1 MLSVFTYQVLRLLRE
16 RVLLVWT
23 LGFPIILSLI
33 FMAMF
38 SNLDD
43 DYKADAVALGVVQD
57 DAYRA
62 APGLD
67 ETISSIS
74 ADGSDLHLIDTT
86 SYATEAEAVSA
97 AQRGETS
104 GYIDV
109 EDGTPV
115 LHVSQEW
122 NTASGSQANTI
133 LVLRAVMDSYVQTG
147 AEHAALA
154 SAGAPAEQVG
164 RPDAGRVFTHQT
176 QVTPSLIKSET
187 RYYFSLLAFAC
198 GMGMTVSTLAVQ
210 GIMATSARPS
220 RLGARL
226 SLASLPR
233 WRVLAGTLA
242 ASWVCILGCLV
253 IAFAFIRLVIGV
265 DFGPHTLLALVAIG
279 VSSLMSCAAGAALG
293 TVRAEIGAGTVSGI
307 SCLLSL
313 FTGLY
318 GSPAQN
324 LAAAVEFNAPVL
336 AQANP
341 LWQSAHCFYGLL
353 YYDSLAPFAR
363 SCAVLAGMT
372 CLFLSIA
379 MVRMRRMSH
388 EHL

>member
-1 MLSVFTYQVLRLLRE
+1 VPP
-16 RVLLVWT
+16 
-23 LGFPIILSLI
+23 G
-33 FMAMF
+33 
-38 SNLDD
+38 
-43 DYKADAVALGVVQD
+43 
-57 DAYRA
+57 A
-62 APGLD
+62 AP
-67 ETISSIS
+67 
-74 ADGSDLHLIDTT
+74 
-86 SYATEAEAVSA
+86 
-97 AQRGETS
+97 
-104 GYIDV
+104 
-109 EDGTPV
+109 
-115 LHVSQEW
+115 
-122 NTASGSQANTI
+122 
-133 LVLRAVMDSYVQTG
+133 
-147 AEHAALA
+147 AALA

-164 RPDAGRVFTHQT
+164 RPEAGRAFTHQT

>member
-1 MLSVFTYQVLRLLRE
+1 VAG
-16 RVLLVWT
+16 
-23 LGFPIILSLI
+23 LGNPGPAYAPTRHNVGFW
-33 FMAMF
+33 AV
-38 SNLDD
+38 DD
-43 DYKADAVALGVVQD
+43 
-57 DAYRA
+57 
-62 APGLD
+62 
-67 ETISSIS
+67 
-74 ADGSDLHLIDTT
+74 
-86 SYATEAEAVSA
+86 
-97 AQRGETS
+97 
-104 GYIDV
+104 
-109 EDGTPV
+109 
-115 LHVSQEW
+115 
-122 NTASGSQANTI
+122 
-133 LVLRAVMDSYVQTG
+133 
-147 AEHAALA
+147 LA
-154 SAGAPAEQVG
+154 
-164 RPDAGRVFTHQT
+164 
-176 QVTPSLIKSET
+176 
-187 RYYFSLLAFAC
+187 
-198 GMGMTVSTLAVQ
+198 
-210 GIMATSARPS
+210 S

>member
-1 MLSVFTYQVLRLLRE
+1 MPSPSASCRTTPTE
-16 RVLLVWT
+16 
-23 LGFPIILSLI
+23 PP
-33 FMAMF
+33 
-38 SNLDD
+38 
-43 DYKADAVALGVVQD
+43 
-57 DAYRA
+57 
-62 APGLD
+62 PGLD

-74 ADGSDLHLIDTT
+74 ADGSDLHLIDAT
-86 SYATEAEAVSA
+86 SYATEDEAVSA
-97 AQRGETS
+97 AQRGETA

-109 EDGTPV
+109 EDGAPV
-115 LHVSQEW
+115 LHVTQEW

-164 RPDAGRVFTHQT
+164 RPEAGRAFTHQT

>member
-16 RVLLVWT
+16 KVLLVWT

-74 ADGSDLHLIDTT
+74 ADGSDLHLIDAT
-86 SYATEAEAVSA
+86 SYATEDEAVSA
-97 AQRGETS
+97 AQRGDTA

-109 EDGTPV
+109 EDGAPV
-115 LHVSQEW
+115 LHVTQEW

-164 RPDAGRVFTHQT
+164 RPEAGRAFTHQT

-226 SLASLPR
+226 
-233 WRVLAGTLA
+233 
-242 ASWVCILGCLV
+242 CLV

-307 SCLLSL
+307 RSLLSL
-313 FTGLY
+313 F
-318 GSPAQN
+318 SVP
-324 LAAAVEFNAPVL
+324 
-336 AQANP
+336 
-341 LWQSAHCFYGLL
+341 S
-353 YYDSLAPFAR
+353 
-363 SCAVLAGMT
+363 
-372 CLFLSIA
+372 
-379 MVRMRRMSH
+379 
-388 EHL
+388 